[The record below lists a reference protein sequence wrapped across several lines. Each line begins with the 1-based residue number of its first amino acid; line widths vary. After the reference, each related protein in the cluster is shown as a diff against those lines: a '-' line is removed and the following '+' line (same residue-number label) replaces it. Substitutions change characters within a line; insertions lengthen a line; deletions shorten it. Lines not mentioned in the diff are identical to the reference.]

1 MLARKVTIYKPKN
14 SEKFQI
20 VRMIIPKEI
29 VKKMKLSEKNNQINI
44 TYDPL
49 TNEMKV
55 KRKK

>member
-14 SEKFQI
+14 LDRLQ
-20 VRMIIPKEI
+20 VRMVIPKEI

-49 TNEMKV
+49 TKEMKV

>member
-14 SEKFQI
+14 LDRLQ
-20 VRMIIPKEI
+20 VRMVIPKEI
-29 VKKMKLSEKNNQINI
+29 VKKMRLSEKNNQINI

-49 TNEMKV
+49 TKEMKV